1 MTWMQSTEFEVLSGQ
16 WHEFNIWFSQHLN
29 LGLNRVF
36 WLVDSSECW
45 CLIGQEG
52 QLKIFKAVTLKI
64 LKFPYLYHKYC
75 ICVINY
81 RSMKA
86 FGQCRRWFWSMTL
99 RHAFVSLT
107 MDIDTNVCIHVI
119 DHWSMTRMLL
129 VNDTDACI
137 RVIDRSQWH
146 GCVHSC
152 HWPWSMTRMR
162 AFVSLTTGQWH
173 ECLHSCHWPV
183 SLTGFI
189 LRWDSISP
197 HTPKGG

>member
-64 LKFPYLYHKYC
+64 LKFPYLYHRYC

-137 RVIDRSQWH
+137 GVIDH
-146 GCVHSC
+146 
-152 HWPWSMTRMR
+152 WSMTRMR
-162 AFVSLTTGQWH
+162 AFVSLTVVNDTDACIRVIDQWSMTRM
-173 ECLHSCHWPV
+173 LAFV
-183 SLTGFI
+183 SLTGVIDWVYTTLGYFAI
-189 LRWDSISP
+189 L
-197 HTPKGG
+197 

>member
-1 MTWMQSTEFEVLSGQ
+1 MTRMPRHNWLVPFIGNGQWHECIWSMTWMQSTEFEVLSGQ

-64 LKFPYLYHKYC
+64 LKFPYIYHKYC

-107 MDIDTNVCIHVI
+107 MVIDTNVCIHVI
-119 DHWSMTRMLL
+119 DHWSMTQ
-129 VNDTDACI
+129 NACI
-137 RVIDRSQWH
+137 RVIDRVIDW
-146 GCVHSC
+146 VY
-152 HWPWSMTRMR
+152 
-162 AFVSLTTGQWH
+162 TTLG
-173 ECLHSCHWPV
+173 
-183 SLTGFI
+183 
-189 LRWDSISP
+189 
-197 HTPKGG
+197 